1 MNAEIDKLKEIQRK
15 QKLEVEI
22 KENQIRVLKQRLET
36 NQEEL

>member
-1 MNAEIDKLKEIQRK
+1 MNAEIDKLREIQRK
-15 QKLEVEI
+15 HKLEVEI